1 MNRNQKYIYPG
12 PLWIPAQWLTGSPCK
27 IKFTSLTQV
36 LNSLIEAF
44 FKNFISIIFSF
55 RENGH
60 QRAGMTLALN
70 FCCRNYQLWTVTTSQ
85 VKCLSDNSSPGNNF
99 NLGQATCLFFFWFLH
114 GCQALQVL
122 ATIGSR
128 GHKSFILIFS
138 FIAQLVVTPIRFL

>member
-85 VKCLSDNSSPGNNF
+85 VKFLSDNSSPGNNF
-99 NLGQATCLFFFWFLH
+99 NLGQATCLFFSGFFMAVKPFKCWP
-114 GCQALQVL
+114 
-122 ATIGSR
+122 
-128 GHKSFILIFS
+128 
-138 FIAQLVVTPIRFL
+138 QLVQEDTNLLFLSSASQLSWQ